1 MKRYGVVMAGGGGT
15 RFWPLSRQA
24 LPKQLLSLNG
34 KELMINETIHRI
46 QKAIALDDIFVVTGQ
61 NQSNEMAS
69 ALEGEIRLDHML
81 LEPSARNTAACIG
94 YAAFEIL
101 KKYGDG
107 IMCVFPSDHYIGNTD
122 HFLKTLETAIAAAE
136 EQDRLVT
143 IGIQPEYPATGYGY
157 IQYDKNETSPVKK
170 VLSFREKPD
179 AVTAKR
185 YLESGSYLWN
195 SGMFIWK
202 ATTIIDSYQKLLPSV
217 YDYLTRIAEAMGTP
231 HEDET
236 IREVYPRMPSISIDY
251 GILEHAEDVLVVPG
265 NFIWNDVGSWDNL
278 GVFHQEDENG
288 NIVNGHL
295 VQIDTSNCICYAKDK
310 LIATIGIENLVIV
323 EAGDALLVCD
333 RNRVQEVKKI
343 VERLEQEG
351 KKEYL

>member
-46 QKAIALDDIFVVTGQ
+46 QKAIALEDIFVVTGQ

-69 ALEGEIRLDHML
+69 ALEGEIRQDHML

-107 IMCVFPSDHYIGNTD
+107 IMCVFPSDHYIGNTG
-122 HFLKTLETAIAAAE
+122 HFLKALETAIAAAE
-136 EQDRLVT
+136 EQNRLVT

-157 IQYDKNETSPVKK
+157 IQYDKKENTPVKK

-179 AVTAKR
+179 AATAKR
-185 YLESGSYLWN
+185 YLESDSYLWN

-202 ATTIIDSYQKLLPSV
+202 ASTIIDRYQKLLPSV
-217 YDYLTRIAEAMGTP
+217 YDCLSRIAQAMGTP

-236 IREVYPRMPSISIDY
+236 IQEFYPRIPSISIDY

-265 NFIWNDVGSWDNL
+265 DFIWNDVGSWDNL
-278 GVFHQEDENG
+278 GIFHQEDENG

-310 LIATIGIENLVIV
+310 LIATIGVENLVIV

-333 RNRVQEVKKI
+333 RDRVQEVKRI